1 MNALRILLLT
11 TTATVLVAATTAQE
25 LLVPM
30 RMAFRASAEATTSS
44 STTTIQRT
52 SAYRTQLMYD
62 NSHFLNQG
70 VTGPIVIDRLRFRP
84 EDGEISAGGQVWANV
99 TVQLSDT
106 PAAITPASMSTTF
119 ANNVGPNIG
128 ATQTFSITAGP
139 ASGTVPNDYTVD
151 IPLTTAAFTYDPTT
165 MGRLLISFSSVGA
178 PTPTTGIAPMACS
191 STVATHLARALST
204 ASATGATGTLYAGVP
219 VCRIG
224 FTGTGGG
231 TVLPALTRSLGCP
244 CTSTGASFYEWFN
257 IGQAFDLAQ
266 RSILLTPEATTAPNG
281 YSVTFGA
288 VAPDFS
294 RIGTLASTADDAL
307 VTVNLPFT
315 AHFPGGSTTTL
326 KVSTNGF
333 VWLSGTPTATD
344 NTPSATEL
352 LGGGTSNYP
361 ARLAPFWFNLHPGRN
376 TATHALSGLYTNVDT
391 SGGLGNVVVYL
402 TWRDVGVSNSPAVG
416 GQSVNTFQV
425 VLRESTMSVEYRY
438 GAMDAGQGGSLL
450 VGFSRGS
457 RSSNNNAADPGSRDL
472 SGTGPFTIGG
482 PEAGLPM
489 VLSAN
494 NPSVAGSNRAIH
506 GTNVDLAVANVPAS
520 DNFGFFMF
528 DFNWLPTSVPN
539 PFLAAGCLQT
549 IASPQL
555 WAIAFGWPSGG
566 TATSPIPFAVPQ
578 GFAGVHVCFQFAS
591 WNLSGSL
598 SSVHTSNAVR
608 CTIGM
613 Q

>member
-1 MNALRILLLT
+1 MNALRTILLT
-11 TTATVLVAATTAQE
+11 STASVLAAAGTAQE

-84 EDGEISAGGQVWANV
+84 EDGEISAGGQVWSNV

-106 PAAITPASMSTTF
+106 PAAMTPATMSTTF
-119 ANNVGPNIG
+119 ANNVGPNLG
-128 ATQTFSITAGP
+128 APQTFAITAGA
-139 ASGTVPNDYTVD
+139 ASGSVPNDYTVD
-151 IPLTTAAFTYDPTT
+151 IALTTGAFTYDPTT
-165 MGRLLISFSSVGA
+165 MGRLLISFTSTSA
-178 PTPTTGIAPMACS
+178 PSPANGISPMACS
-191 STVATHLARALST
+191 TTVATHLARALST
-204 ASATGATGTLYAGVP
+204 TNAAAATGTLYAGAP

-224 FTGTGGG
+224 FTGAGG
-231 TVLPALTRSLGCP
+231 VVVEPARTRSYGCP
-244 CTSTGASFYEWFN
+244 CTSTGASFYEWFP
-257 IGQAFDLAQ
+257 IGQSFDLAQ
-266 RSILLTPEATTAPNG
+266 RSILLTPEATTTPNG
-281 YSVTFGA
+281 YSVTHGA
-288 VAPDFS
+288 VLPDFA

-315 AHFPGGSTTTL
+315 FHFPGGSTTTL
-326 KVSTNGF
+326 KVGTNGF
-333 VWLSGTPTATD
+333 VWLSATPTATD
-344 NTPSATEL
+344 STPTATEL

-361 ARLAPFWFNLHPGRN
+361 ARLAPFWFNLHAGRN
-376 TATHALSGLYTNVDT
+376 TTTHPLSGLYTNVDT

-402 TWRDVGVSNSPAVG
+402 TWRDVGVSNSQALG

-425 VLRESTMSVEYRY
+425 VLRESTMTVEYRY
-438 GAMDAGQGGSLL
+438 GAMDAAQGGNLL
-450 VGFSRGS
+450 VGYSRGS
-457 RSSNNNAADPGSRDL
+457 RSSNNNAVDPGSRDL

-482 PEAGLPM
+482 PEAGAPM

-494 NPSVAGSNRAIH
+494 NPSVTGSNRPIH

-528 DFNWLPTSVPN
+528 DFNWLPTSAPN
-539 PFLAAGCLQT
+539 PFLAPGCLQT
-549 IASPQL
+549 LAAPQL
-555 WAIAFGWPSGG
+555 WAMAFGWPSGG

-578 GFAGVHVCFQFAS
+578 GFAGVNVVFQFAS
-591 WNLSGSL
+591 WNLAGGL
-598 SSVHTSNAVR
+598 VGVHTSNAVR